1 MNLKILLKNVKNKK
15 SIIENQL
22 AEISDIEFSG
32 LNLKELL
39 SKNEELL
46 KQQDKLLILKND
58 QKNDLEEKNRLLNL
72 LNNVSEMID
81 EYAKEYSIS
90 NYNDIPNVLSN
101 LIDDKNNKIIL
112 LAKELKNYQDVIRY
126 NTLNENI
133 RQKKKSLQ
141 QPQKTIT
148 ALKEKLEIVDE
159 EIKKINESYNFVQLI
174 NSNES
179 IIQQYFNYLNPNVS
193 SYRNLYFNI
202 NDDDNTLD
210 IEIKNSDGTTNAANV
225 LSSGQLNVL
234 AIAIFIAKN
243 ISQNS
248 TVIDFIGIDDPIQ
261 NMDDI
266 NQFSMIDVLSQ
277 LKKQLIFTTHD
288 VKYVNLFLKK
298 NELRLDDISLYY
310 LDAENDRYENILI

>member
-1 MNLKILLKNVKNKK
+1 M
-15 SIIENQL
+15 
-22 AEISDIEFSG
+22 
-32 LNLKELL
+32 

-46 KQQDKLLILKND
+46 KQQDKLLILQND
-58 QKNDLEEKNRLLNL
+58 QKNDLEEKNRLFNL

-101 LIDDKNNKIIL
+101 LIDDKNNKIIS
-112 LAKELKNYQDVIRY
+112 LAQELKKHQDIIIY
-126 NTLNENI
+126 NALNENI

-210 IEIKNSDGTTNAANV
+210 IEIKNSD
-225 LSSGQLNVL
+225 
-234 AIAIFIAKN
+234 
-243 ISQNS
+243 
-248 TVIDFIGIDDPIQ
+248 
-261 NMDDI
+261 
-266 NQFSMIDVLSQ
+266 
-277 LKKQLIFTTHD
+277 
-288 VKYVNLFLKK
+288 
-298 NELRLDDISLYY
+298 
-310 LDAENDRYENILI
+310 